1 MNHIFAPLASIFLH
15 YHSLTPLTE
24 DYLAERDEVLLLEV
38 GHGGADVAA
47 DAAAAG
53 GRGGVEGDDV
63 EDAAAVEEEARLVHH
78 QDLGRVEGAAGQR
91 VGVDVPAKKEG

>member
-1 MNHIFAPLASIFLH
+1 MGHLLA
-15 YHSLTPLTE
+15 
-24 DYLAERDEVLLLEV
+24 
-38 GHGGADVAA
+38 GGAAIAPRRVARVA
-47 DAAAAG
+47 SW
-53 GRGGVEGDDV
+53 VEGDDV